1 MVQEGEALKNEVVE
15 LHDQVLVHEVTNGD
29 LRKEIVDLKERH
41 ENMEFMMNVSCSV
54 DISGN
59 QTKSGHGTLS
69 TVNQLRF

>member
-41 ENMEFMMNVSCSV
+41 ENMEFMMNVSCS
-54 DISGN
+54 DNISGN
-59 QTKSGHGTLS
+59 QTKSGNGTLN
-69 TVNQLRF
+69 TV